1 MKKCHDI
8 EKLLPLY
15 PEGILSD
22 ADKRAVSE
30 HLADCAKCRK
40 ELAYLQKASQLV
52 NDLPAVEEPPWF
64 QQKIMARVREEART
78 KSPAQKWF
86 YPLRF
91 KIPVQIMATLVIAIL
106 AVYIYRSGDEQVNE
120 ILPGVQVQQP
130 AQEMRQEQAPAP
142 MPKASGQAVP
152 VVPRKKSAVREE
164 AAHDKQAAGNSV
176 ARGSVEKSEP
186 PESRPDIAYEADA
199 GRAKGLAESK
209 DEAYGQF
216 APKQNETKSAKA
228 SMADQERIAEDRA
241 LPAMAKKKEYY
252 KMAAPAAPQSLG
264 VSAAVTPQARVF
276 VRVDHLNTAAS
287 DVEKVLA
294 QYDAKKVTKK
304 QLAEDEV
311 VIRAEVAGQN
321 WQEVLTKLK
330 GIGQVEEKVTPSD
343 PGERVVHVMIEI
355 SDR

>member
-8 EKLLPLY
+8 ENLLPFY

-22 ADKRAVSE
+22 ADKRMVSE
-30 HLADCAKCRK
+30 HLAGCAKCRK

-78 KSPAQKWF
+78 KSLAQKWF

-106 AVYIYRSGDEQVNE
+106 AVYIYRSGDEQVKE
-120 ILPGVQVQQP
+120 ILPGAQQP
-130 AQEMRQEQAPAP
+130 AYEMQQEQAPAP
-142 MPKASGQAVP
+142 RPQASGQAVP

-164 AAHDKQAAGNSV
+164 AAHDKQAAGNRV

-186 PESRPDIAYEADA
+186 PENSPDIAYEADA

-216 APKQNETKSAKA
+216 APRQNETKSAKA

-264 VSAAVTPQARVF
+264 VSASVLPQASVF

-287 DVEKVLA
+287 DVEKILA
-294 QYDAKKVTKK
+294 QYDAKKVTK
-304 QLAEDEV
+304 QLAEGEV
-311 VIRAEVAGQN
+311 IIRAEIAGRN
-321 WQEVLTKLK
+321 WKEVLTKLK
-330 GIGQVEEKVTPSD
+330 GIGQVEEKVTPAD
-343 PGERVVHVMIEI
+343 PRERVVPVMIEI